1 MPNIIEE
8 TINKIDTMVLFFR
21 QVKPEL
27 KKFVKQLRKKSKTPK
42 KCPKCHSKNTTE
54 IVYGFIDFDVTSHP
68 WEEVEKFV
76 YGGEFKYLLSPIYH
90 CLKCGKEWGIDYSDI
105 VFYIYIIEKH
115 LKTYEN
121 LKNLTFVE
129 MQELLKNLISLKD
142 DLIKHSVKIKSL
154 WEIINTNDGNITDKP
169 KK

>member
-8 TINKIDTMVLFFR
+8 TINKIDTMVFFFK

-27 KKFVKQLRKKSKTPK
+27 KKLVKQLGKNSKTKK
-42 KCPKCHSKNTTE
+42 KCPKCYSKNITE
-54 IVYGFIDFDVTSHP
+54 IGYELVDAFED
-68 WEEVEKFV
+68 EEKFV
-76 YGGEFKYLLSPIYH
+76 YGGGCIVYPFSIIYY
-90 CLKCGKEWGIDYSDI
+90 CRECGKEWRIRYSD
-105 VFYIYIIEKH
+105 VELYIPIIEKH

-129 MQELLKNLISLKD
+129 MQELLKELVSLKD

-154 WEIINTNDGNITDKP
+154 WETTNTNDGNITDKP
-169 KK
+169 KR